1 MTFFKPQKACAA
13 DEFFEA
19 FRQLC
24 EINKIQDYW
33 NSRQQE
39 FEQLMEANNYIVD
52 IEEHQNLIVQ
62 IIGEFVSESMNQTG
76 HCTLKHQVKL
86 YQTQFEGTIYADQ
99 ASIGEKYSYDTNP
112 MMEYFKSDEILGNL
126 TLKDMAGK
134 DINTPSI
141 LQRREMMLRP

>member
-1 MTFFKPQKACAA
+1 
-13 DEFFEA
+13 
-19 FRQLC
+19 
-24 EINKIQDYW
+24 
-33 NSRQQE
+33 
-39 FEQLMEANNYIVD
+39 
-52 IEEHQNLIVQ
+52 
-62 IIGEFVSESMNQTG
+62 
-76 HCTLKHQVKL
+76 LKHQVKL

-141 LQRREMMLRP
+141 L